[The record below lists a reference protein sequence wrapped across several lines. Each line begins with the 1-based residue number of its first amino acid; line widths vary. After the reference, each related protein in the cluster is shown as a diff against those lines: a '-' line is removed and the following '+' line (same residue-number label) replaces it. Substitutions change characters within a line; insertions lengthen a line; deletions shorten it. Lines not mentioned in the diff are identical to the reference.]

1 MGGFV
6 SFDDTPRRGE
16 RARIV
21 RGDSPEKFEHYL
33 RELLTIS
40 REQGKEYAFVTA
52 WNEWGEGAYLE
63 PDEWHGYAWLE
74 AVQQALTEANA
85 D

>member
-1 MGGFV
+1 MGG
-6 SFDDTPRRGE
+6 
-16 RARIV
+16 RARII
-21 RGDSPEKFEHYL
+21 RGDPPEKFERYL
-33 RELLTIS
+33 

-74 AVQQALTEANA
+74 AVRQAVAEANA